1 MIILIFWIQ
10 SLPSPESWSYQTVC
24 PPWRNRRKRDKTWT
38 RHIIIHEQCATRAE
52 ITISDDCKY
61 PVNQDGLRVHSK
73 LTLTGHCLCNED
85 QTPAVGFIC

>member
-52 ITISDDCKY
+52 I
-61 PVNQDGLRVHSK
+61 
-73 LTLTGHCLCNED
+73 
-85 QTPAVGFIC
+85 